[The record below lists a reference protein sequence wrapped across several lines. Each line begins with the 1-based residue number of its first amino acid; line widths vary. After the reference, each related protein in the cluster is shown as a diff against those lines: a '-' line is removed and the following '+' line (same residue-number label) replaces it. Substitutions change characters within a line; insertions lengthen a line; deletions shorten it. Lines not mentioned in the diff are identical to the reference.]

1 MTSSIRHFVNLLFM
15 IFPPTRL
22 FAAKRAL
29 WRICG
34 VYLGHGVSLN
44 QGCRVVGSGPVSIG
58 QDTWVGIDATFIVP
72 DGGGVS
78 VGSNCDIGPGV
89 LFNCGSHAIG
99 GRSRRA
105 GAGLSKPISVGD
117 GVWIGA
123 RAVILGGVDIGSG
136 CVVAAGAVV
145 LPDSYPEHV
154 LLAGVPARVVKVI
167 SIVDEEVGN

>member
-1 MTSSIRHFVNLLFM
+1 MASFFKHLINLVFIIL
-15 IFPPTRL
+15 PPTRL

-34 VYLGHGVSLN
+34 VHLGQGVRLN
-44 QGCRVVGSGPVSIG
+44 QGCRVMGSASVSIG

-78 VGSNCDIGPGV
+78 LGSNCDIGPGV
-89 LFNCGSHAIG
+89 LFNCGSHSVG
-99 GRSRRA
+99 GSSRRA
-105 GAGLSKPISVGD
+105 GAGLSEPISVGD

-123 RAVILGGVDIGSG
+123 RAVILGGAVIGSG

-145 LPDSYPEHV
+145 LPGNYPEHV
-154 LLAGVPARVVKVI
+154 LLAGVPARVVKVL
-167 SIVDEEVGN
+167 SIVGDEVGS